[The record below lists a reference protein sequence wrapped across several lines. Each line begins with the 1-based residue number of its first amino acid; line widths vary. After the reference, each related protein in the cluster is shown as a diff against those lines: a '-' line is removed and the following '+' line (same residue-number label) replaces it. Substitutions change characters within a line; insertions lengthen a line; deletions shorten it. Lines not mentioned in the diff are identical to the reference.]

1 MLVGNKWETA
11 MHVLLI
17 EDDPLVASG
26 IRAGLMTFDF
36 VVDHVFTVSAARQAM
51 RTVASDVVILDRG
64 LPDGDGLQLLAEWR
78 EQGNDVPVLVLTA
91 RDAVRDRVDGLQ
103 GGADDYLVKP
113 FDLDELVARLH
124 ALLRRV
130 AGRSS
135 GLIAHGALCLD
146 PTAREVYIGEQLIM
160 LSRREL
166 VLLETFLQSPRSVLS
181 ADQLKDSLYGLNDD
195 VESNALNVH
204 IHHLRRKLGSG
215 VIETVRGLGYRLG
228 KPESVHAAGTPYKGQ
243 L

>member
-1 MLVGNKWETA
+1 

-26 IRAGLMTFDF
+26 IRSGLMMYDF
-36 VVDHVFTVSAARQAM
+36 VVDHVSSMKAARQAM
-51 RTVASDVVILDRG
+51 QSVESDVVILDRG
-64 LPDGDGLQLLAEWR
+64 LPDGDGLQLLRTWR
-78 EQGNDVPVLVLTA
+78 EQGVTTPVLILTA

-103 GGADDYLVKP
+103 CGADDYLVKP

-130 AGRSS
+130 SGRSK
-135 GLIAHGALCLD
+135 GLTVHGALTLD
-146 PTAREVYIGEQLIM
+146 PASREVSVAGQKVA

-166 VLLETFLQSPRSVLS
+166 VLLEAFLHSPRSVLS

-228 KPESVHAAGTPYKGQ
+228 KPEAVHLPGTPHKGQ
-243 L
+243 Q

>member
-1 MLVGNKWETA
+1 

-26 IRAGLMTFDF
+26 IRSGLMTFDF
-36 VVDHVFTVSAARQAM
+36 VVDHVSTIKAARQALQ
-51 RTVASDVVILDRG
+51 TVSSDVVILDRG
-64 LPDGDGLQLLAEWR
+64 LPDGDGLHLLSEWR
-78 EQGNDVPVLVLTA
+78 EQEIDVPVLVLTA

-113 FDLDELVARLH
+113 FDLNELVARLQ
-124 ALLRRV
+124 ALLRRA
-130 AGRSS
+130 AGRSRD
-135 GLIAHGALCLD
+135 LINHGALALD
-146 PTAREVYIGEQLIM
+146 PTAREVYVAGQLIM

-166 VLLETFLQSPRSVLS
+166 VLLETFLQSSRSVLS
-181 ADQLKDSLYGLNDD
+181 ADQLKISIYGMNDD
-195 VESNALNVH
+195 VESNALTVH

-228 KPESVHAAGTPYKGQ
+228 KPEAVHLAGTPYKGQ
-243 L
+243 Q

>member
-1 MLVGNKWETA
+1 

-36 VVDHVFTVSAARQAM
+36 VVEHVSTMNAARQSM

-64 LPDGDGLQLLAEWR
+64 LPDGDGLQLLTEWR

-91 RDAVRDRVDGLQ
+91 RDEVRDRVDGLQ

-146 PTAREVYIGEQLIM
+146 PTAREVYVDKKLIM

-181 ADQLKDSLYGLNDD
+181 ADQLKDSLYGMNDD

-204 IHHLRRKLGSG
+204 IHHLRRKLGGG

-228 KPESVHAAGTPYKGQ
+228 KPEAVHAAGTLYKGQ

>member
-1 MLVGNKWETA
+1 

-26 IRAGLMTFDF
+26 IRSGLMTFDF
-36 VVDHVFTVSAARQAM
+36 VVDHVFTLNAARQSM
-51 RTVASDVVILDRG
+51 RTVTSDVVILDRG

-78 EQGNDVPVLVLTA
+78 EQGVDVPVLVLTA
-91 RDAVRDRVDGLQ
+91 RDTVRDRVDGLQ

-124 ALLRRV
+124 ALLRRM

-135 GLIAHGALCLD
+135 GMISHGALALD
-146 PTAREVYIGEQLIM
+146 PAAREVYVEGQLIS

-181 ADQLKDSLYGLNDD
+181 ADQLKDSLYGMNDD

-228 KPESVHAAGTPYKGQ
+228 KPEAVHLAGTLCKDQ

>member
-1 MLVGNKWETA
+1 

-26 IRAGLMTFDF
+26 IRSGLMTFDF
-36 VVDHVFTVSAARQAM
+36 VVDHVSTLNAARQSM
-51 RTVASDVVILDRG
+51 RTVTSDVVILDRG

-78 EQGNDVPVLVLTA
+78 EQGVDVPVLVLTA
-91 RDAVRDRVDGLQ
+91 RDTVRDRVDGLQ

-135 GLIAHGALCLD
+135 GMISHGALALD
-146 PTAREVYIGEQLIM
+146 PAAREVYVEGQLIS

-181 ADQLKDSLYGLNDD
+181 ADQLKDSLYGMNDD

-228 KPESVHAAGTPYKGQ
+228 KPEAVHLAGTPYKGQ
-243 L
+243 LYKAQL

>member
-1 MLVGNKWETA
+1 

-17 EDDPLVASG
+17 EDDPLVAAG
-26 IRAGLMTFDF
+26 IRSGLMTFDF
-36 VVDHVFTVSAARQAM
+36 VVDHVTTLNAARQAL
-51 RTVASDVVILDRG
+51 RTVSSDVVILDRG

-78 EQGNDVPVLVLTA
+78 EQGVNVPVLVLTA

-103 GGADDYLVKP
+103 NGADDYLVKP

-124 ALLRRV
+124 ALLRRA

-135 GLIAHGALCLD
+135 GIISHGTLVLD
-146 PTAREVYIGEQLIM
+146 PVAREVYVAGLLVM

-166 VLLETFLQSPRSVLS
+166 VLLETFLQAPRSVLS
-181 ADQLKDSLYGLNDD
+181 ADQLKDSLYGMSDD

-228 KPESVHAAGTPYKGQ
+228 KPEAVHLAGTPYKGQ
-243 L
+243 LHKGRL

>member
-1 MLVGNKWETA
+1 

-26 IRAGLMTFDF
+26 IRSGLMTFDF
-36 VVDHVFTVSAARQAM
+36 VVDHVSTLNAARQSM

-64 LPDGDGLQLLAEWR
+64 LSDGDGLKLLAEWR
-78 EQGNDVPVLVLTA
+78 EQGVDVPVLVLTA
-91 RDAVRDRVDGLQ
+91 RDTVRDRVDGLQ

-135 GLIAHGALCLD
+135 GMISHGALALD
-146 PTAREVYIGEQLIM
+146 PAAREVYVEGQLIT

-181 ADQLKDSLYGLNDD
+181 ADQLKDSLYGMNDD

-228 KPESVHAAGTPYKGQ
+228 KPEAVHLAGTPYECEIDKGQ

>member
-1 MLVGNKWETA
+1 

-26 IRAGLMTFDF
+26 IRSGLMTFDF
-36 VVDHVFTVSAARQAM
+36 VVDHVSTLKAARQAQQ
-51 RTVASDVVILDRG
+51 TVSSDVVILDRG
-64 LPDGDGLQLLAEWR
+64 LPDGDGLQLLSEWR
-78 EQGNDVPVLVLTA
+78 EQGIDVPVLVLTA

-113 FDLDELVARLH
+113 FDLNELVARLQ
-124 ALLRRV
+124 ALLRRA
-130 AGRSS
+130 AGRSRD
-135 GLIAHGALCLD
+135 LINHGALALA
-146 PTAREVYIGEQLIM
+146 PTAREVYVAGQLIM

-181 ADQLKDSLYGLNDD
+181 ADQLKISIYGMNDD
-195 VESNALNVH
+195 VESNALTVH

-228 KPESVHAAGTPYKGQ
+228 KPEAVHLAGAPYKGQ

>member
-1 MLVGNKWETA
+1 

-17 EDDPLVASG
+17 EDDALVASG
-26 IRAGLMTFDF
+26 IQAGLAVHDF
-36 VVDHVFTVSAARQAM
+36 VVDHVETMAEARGAMQTVS
-51 RTVASDVVILDRG
+51 SDAVILDRG
-64 LPDGDGLQLLAEWR
+64 LPDGDGLALLEEWR
-78 EQGNDVPVLVLTA
+78 KAGISTPVLVLTA
-91 RDAVRDRVDGLQ
+91 RDAVRDRVAGLH

-113 FDLDELVARLH
+113 FDLDELVARLR
-124 ALLRRV
+124 ALLRRA
-130 AGRSS
+130 AGRSQI
-135 GLIAHGALCLD
+135 LIEHGPLCLD
-146 PTAREVYIGEQLIM
+146 PVAREVSVDCRPVA

-181 ADQLKDSLYGLNDD
+181 ADQIKDSVYGMSDE

-228 KPESVHAAGTPYKGQ
+228 KPSAVVVDQEARR
-243 L
+243 

>member
-1 MLVGNKWETA
+1 

-26 IRAGLMTFDF
+26 IRSGLMTFDF
-36 VVDHVFTVSAARQAM
+36 VVDHVSTLNAARQSM
-51 RTVASDVVILDRG
+51 RTVTSDVVILDRG
-64 LPDGDGLQLLAEWR
+64 LPDGDGLKLLAEWR
-78 EQGNDVPVLVLTA
+78 EQGVDVPVLVLTA
-91 RDAVRDRVDGLQ
+91 RDTVRDRVDGLQ

-113 FDLDELVARLH
+113 FDLDELVARLY

-135 GLIAHGALCLD
+135 GMISHGALALD
-146 PTAREVYIGEQLIM
+146 PAAREVYVEGQLIT

-181 ADQLKDSLYGLNDD
+181 ADQLKDSLYGMNDD

-228 KPESVHAAGTPYKGQ
+228 KPEAVHLAGTPYECEIDKGQ

>member
-1 MLVGNKWETA
+1 

-26 IRAGLMTFDF
+26 IRSGLMTFDF
-36 VVDHVFTVSAARQAM
+36 VVDHVSTLNAARQSM
-51 RTVASDVVILDRG
+51 RTVTSDVVILDRG

-78 EQGNDVPVLVLTA
+78 EQGVDVPVLVLTA
-91 RDAVRDRVDGLQ
+91 RDTVRDRVDGLQ

-113 FDLDELVARLH
+113 FDLDELVARLY

-135 GLIAHGALCLD
+135 GMISHGALALD
-146 PTAREVYIGEQLIM
+146 PAAREVYVEGQLIT

-181 ADQLKDSLYGLNDD
+181 ADQLKDSLYGMNDD

-228 KPESVHAAGTPYKGQ
+228 KPEAVHLAGTPYECEIDKGQ